1 MNNHNQDDFSQILL
15 RLKQVLGV
23 HNDQQIANKLG
34 LPQSTFANRKRKN
47 EFPVER
53 LKAFIAANPDLKI
66 DFEYVMTGV
75 ARPSINNLE
84 ELSPFFVD
92 IALRLPRLS
101 KHQLSVLLGIIR
113 EFEEIN
119 AIKASQSNQ

>member
-1 MNNHNQDDFSQILL
+1 MNKTEQNDFSQILL

-23 HNDQQIANKLG
+23 HQDQQIADKLG
-34 LPQSTFANRKRKN
+34 LHQSTIAHKKRKN
-47 EFPVER
+47 EFPVEQ
-53 LKAFIAANPDLKI
+53 LKAFIDANPDLKI
-66 DFEYVMTGV
+66 DFEYVMTG
-75 ARPSINNLE
+75 RPSINNLE

-113 EFEEIN
+113 EFEGIN
-119 AIKASQSNQ
+119 AIKASQSHQ

>member
-1 MNNHNQDDFSQILL
+1 MGI
-15 RLKQVLGV
+15 
-23 HNDQQIANKLG
+23 HNDQQIADKLG
-34 LPQSTFANRKRKN
+34 LHQSTIAHKKRKN
-47 EFPVER
+47 EFPVEQ
-53 LKAFIAANPDLKI
+53 LKAFIDANPDLKI

-92 IALRLPRLS
+92 IALRLLRLS